1 MQYRVILLMSLLLL
15 KGFFS
20 NAQEGANWK
29 IVLNKKAI
37 LTASGQEDSIKNKL
51 QLKKSDL
58 ANNNIFKIEYNEP
71 KNSTTKGWVRTIV
84 IMDTTSA
91 VVVQQDS
98 VSLLQLYNKDLMKLL
113 WSRQK
118 VNVYTWVK
126 PLDPGMAAAIR
137 IRRFHLCSIELI
149 E

>member
-1 MQYRVILLMSLLLL
+1 MRYRKFSIMLLLVL
-15 KGFFS
+15 NGFLTY
-20 NAQEGANWK
+20 AQEGANWK

-37 LTASGQEDSIKNKL
+37 LTASGQEDTLKNKL
-51 QLKKSDL
+51 QIKKSDL

-84 IMDTTSA
+84 IMNTTST

>member
-37 LTASGQEDSIKNKL
+37 LTASGQEDTLKNKL

-58 ANNNIFKIEYNEP
+58 DNNNIFKIEYNEP

>member
-37 LTASGQEDSIKNKL
+37 LTASGQEDTLKNKL

>member
-1 MQYRVILLMSLLLL
+1 MRYRKFSIMLLLVL
-15 KGFFS
+15 NGFLTY
-20 NAQEGANWK
+20 AQEGANWK

-37 LTASGQEDSIKNKL
+37 LTASGQEDTLKNKL
-51 QLKKSDL
+51 QIKKSDL

>member
-1 MQYRVILLMSLLLL
+1 MQYRVVLLMSLLLL
-15 KGFFS
+15 KGFFT

-91 VVVQQDS
+91 IVVQQDS

-118 VNVYTWVK
+118 VNIYTWVK

>member
-1 MQYRVILLMSLLLL
+1 MQYWIVSIMFLLLL
-15 KGFFS
+15 CGFFT
-20 NAQEGANWK
+20 NAQEGASWK
-29 IVLNKKAI
+29 IILNKKAI
-37 LTASGQEDSIKNKL
+37 LTASGQEDTLKNKL

-58 ANNNIFKIEYNEP
+58 ANNNIFKIEYSEP
-71 KNSTTKGWVRTIV
+71 KNSTTRGWVRTIV

-118 VNVYTWVK
+118 VDVYTWLK

-137 IRRFHLCSIELI
+137 IRRFHLCTIELI

>member
-37 LTASGQEDSIKNKL
+37 LTASGQEDTHKNKL

>member
-15 KGFFS
+15 KGFFP

-37 LTASGQEDSIKNKL
+37 LTASGQEDTLKNKL

-84 IMDTTSA
+84 IMDTTSS

>member
-1 MQYRVILLMSLLLL
+1 M
-15 KGFFS
+15 
-20 NAQEGANWK
+20 
-29 IVLNKKAI
+29 
-37 LTASGQEDSIKNKL
+37 TASGQEDTLKNKL

>member
-1 MQYRVILLMSLLLL
+1 MQYRVVSIMVLLVLN
-15 KGFFS
+15 GFFS

-29 IVLNKKAI
+29 IILNKKAI
-37 LTASGQEDSIKNKL
+37 LTASGQEDTLKNKL

-118 VNVYTWVK
+118 VNVYTWIK

>member
-37 LTASGQEDSIKNKL
+37 LTASGQEDTLKNKL

-126 PLDPGMAAAIR
+126 PLDPSMAAAIR